1 MKNDSRN
8 SLSGLLTSI
17 CHCSFAIVDLP
28 LVICHWPAVRICKEV
43 GTGRDLG
50 SWESEGHAHHQVDV
64 IEGYEDV
71 GPEAHPGRTPSQ
83 SPVLV
88 QDDHS
93 QRQSRQHRLHAEK
106 GINSSVIQYRAH
118 QRIGLRDPPVVELN
132 PGKHP
137 IEKGESEDCRRDKPG
152 SKVVDIHVSNPIVSP
167 PARFSAP
174 AEPREQSRFPLAT
187 ITTCAVFHRIPL
199 SSCHHDT
206 KPYRSL
212 VPRTSDLSGASR
224 SEEHTSEL
232 QSRFDLVCRLLL

>member
-1 MKNDSRN
+1 
-8 SLSGLLTSI
+8 
-17 CHCSFAIVDLP
+17 
-28 LVICHWPAVRICKEV
+28 
-43 GTGRDLG
+43 
-50 SWESEGHAHHQVDV
+50 
-64 IEGYEDV
+64 
-71 GPEAHPGRTPSQ
+71 GRTPSQ
-83 SPVLV
+83 NPVLV

-132 PGKHP
+132 PCKHP

-212 VPRTSDLSGASR
+212 VPRTSDLSGASAASGNFFDTANVYNNSL
-224 SEEHTSEL
+224 SESILGKALKGRRHNVVVATKVRGKMGEEPDDAGLSRPAIRKAIDASLKRL
-232 QSRFDLVCRLLL
+232 QTDYVDLYYLHQPDWNTPI